1 MKYFTMSQFATALT
15 ATAATM
21 PKRMNSRL
29 LEVAEFVKKEAESY
43 IGNEQDDWDRL
54 KDTTIALK
62 QKLGLSGGPL
72 HRTGVM
78 KSSFS
83 IRLRPYESI
92 VESYNRAL
100 FYHETG
106 TMYMPKR
113 PVLSR
118 AVLRNKNKIM
128 AILGSAVFPL
138 FTKSHVGY

>member
-15 ATAATM
+15 ATALAI
-21 PKRMNSRL
+21 PKRMNLRL

-43 IGNEQDDWDRL
+43 IGNPQDDWDKL

-62 QKLGLSGGPL
+62 QRLGFAEGPL
-72 HRTGVM
+72 YRTGVM

-106 TMYMPKR
+106 TMYMSKR

-118 AVLRNKNKIM
+118 AVIRNKGKIM
-128 AILGSAVFPL
+128 AILGGAVYPL
-138 FTKSHVGY
+138 LIKYHTGY